1 MVDKHF
7 DTDKFTEL
15 VRVRP
20 VIWDIKSDD
29 YANRYLRKEA
39 WNESLR
45 LMLNDFDSF
54 SEQRKDKAS
63 EYNCYKEVIT

>member
-7 DTDKFTEL
+7 DNDKFIEL

-29 YANRYLRKEA
+29 YANKNLKKEA
-39 WNESLR
+39 WNELLR
-45 LMLNDFDSF
+45 LMINDFDSF
-54 SEQRKDKAS
+54 SEQRKDKA
-63 EYNCYKEVIT
+63 IIFF

>member
-7 DTDKFTEL
+7 DTDKFIEL

-20 VIWDIKSDD
+20 VIWDIKSDY
-29 YANRYLRKEA
+29 YANRKLSKEA
-39 WNESLR
+39 WNELLR
-45 LMLNDFDSF
+45 LMINDFDSS
-54 SEQRKDKAS
+54 SEQRKEKAS

>member
-7 DTDKFTEL
+7 DTDKFIEL

-29 YANRYLRKEA
+29 YANRNLRKEA
-39 WNESLR
+39 WNELLR
-45 LMLNDFDSF
+45 LMINDFDSF
-54 SEQRKDKAS
+54 SEQRKEKAS